1 MYLNECRIN
10 TLLTCSPILKGYTP
24 VRIAAREGEQ
34 MGRVYTLSSTRPD
47 LASRASC
54 GVAEAEDEEARECRG
69 QLTSLTPT
77 KGRSMYGVILMD
89 LRNQLEI

>member
-1 MYLNECRIN
+1 M
-10 TLLTCSPILKGYTP
+10 
-24 VRIAAREGEQ
+24 RIAAREGEQ

-54 GVAEAEDEEARECRG
+54 GVAEAEEEARECSG

>member
-54 GVAEAEDEEARECRG
+54 GVAEAEGEARECRG
-69 QLTSLTPT
+69 QLTSFTPT
-77 KGRSMYGVILMD
+77 KGRSVYGAILIVM
-89 LRNQLEI
+89 RNQLEI

>member
-54 GVAEAEDEEARECRG
+54 GVAEAEEARECRG
-69 QLTSLTPT
+69 QPTSFTPT
-77 KGRSMYGVILMD
+77 KGGVNVWRDTDGFEKPAGNLG
-89 LRNQLEI
+89 

>member
-1 MYLNECRIN
+1 MRM
-10 TLLTCSPILKGYTP
+10 
-24 VRIAAREGEQ
+24 AAREGEQ

-54 GVAEAEDEEARECRG
+54 GVAEAEEGARECRG
-69 QLTSLTPT
+69 QLTSFTPT
-77 KGRSMYGVILMD
+77 EGQSMYGVILSY